1 MRTLQQMKTF
11 LLIWLGQLVSLTGSQ
26 LTGFALGVWVY
37 QQTGSVTQFALI
49 SVATVLPYLLIS
61 PLAGAVVDRWDRRWT
76 MILSDTGAGLSTLT
90 LAGLFLSG
98 RLEIWHIYL
107 ATVLS
112 ATFSAF
118 QGPAYA
124 ASTTLLVP
132 KEQLGRANG
141 LAQTAQAAGMLVAPA
156 IAGFLVTTIQLQGVL
171 LIDGVTF
178 LFALTT
184 LLLVRFPRPTTTSSE
199 TEARS
204 GSLWRD
210 VVYGWR
216 YLVARPALLGLMIFF
231 GVNNF
236 LVGVVEVLFT
246 PLVLSLG
253 STELLGI
260 LLSIGGLGMLVG
272 SVTMSVWGGPKRR
285 VVGVFGFSGLLA
297 VAILLAGLRPTPIV
311 LGVAVFLA
319 FFSIPIFQ
327 GANQTL
333 MQTKITP
340 EVQGRAF
347 ALKEMIA
354 VSTLPL
360 AYLVAGPLVDRVFEP
375 LLAVGGV
382 LTGSVGRVIG
392 IGPGRGIALLFVVMG
407 TASLLL
413 TLAGYLQPR
422 LRRVE
427 EELPDR
433 PDVPDILDNI
443 PSIGNYMPNPV
454 NVGP

>member
-1 MRTLQQMKTF
+1 MHTLQQMKTF
-11 LLIWLGQLVSLTGSQ
+11 LLIWAGQLVSLTGSH

-37 QQTGSVTQFALI
+37 QQTGSVTQFAFI

-61 PLAGAVVDRWDRRWT
+61 PLAGAIVDRWDRRWT
-76 MILSDTGAGLSTLT
+76 MIVSDTGAGLSTLT
-90 LAGLFLSG
+90 LAGLFLNG
-98 RLEIWHIYL
+98 QLEVWHIYL
-107 ATVLS
+107 ATALS

-141 LAQTAQAAGMLVAPA
+141 LVQMAQATGMLVAPA
-156 IAGFLVTTIQLQGVL
+156 IAGFLVTTIQLQGVM
-171 LIDGVTF
+171 LIDGITF

-184 LLLVRFPRPTTTSSE
+184 LLLVRFPRPTRTHQ
-199 TEARS
+199 TEVKS

-231 GVNNF
+231 GINNF
-236 LVGVVEVLFT
+236 LVGVVDVLFT

-253 STELLGI
+253 SAELLGI
-260 LLSIGGLGMLVG
+260 LLSTGGLGMLTG
-272 SVTMSVWGGPKRR
+272 SVAMSIWGGPKRR
-285 VVGVFGFSGLLA
+285 VYGVFGFSGLLA
-297 VAILLAGLRPTPIV
+297 AAILLAGLRPTPLV
-311 LGVAVFLA
+311 LGIAAFLA
-319 FFSIPIFQ
+319 FFSLPIFQ
-327 GANQTL
+327 GSNQAL
-333 MQTKITP
+333 MQTKIAP

-360 AYLVAGPLVDRVFEP
+360 AYLVAGPLADGFFEP
-375 LLAVGGV
+375 LLAVGGP
-382 LTGSVGRVIG
+382 LAGSVGSVIG
-392 IGPGRGIALLFVVMG
+392 VGPGRGIALLFVVMG
-407 TASLLL
+407 LASLLL
-413 TLAGYLQPR
+413 SLAGYLQPR

-427 EELPDR
+427 EELPEGE
-433 PDVPDILDNI
+433 VAESL
-443 PSIGNYMPNPV
+443 PSVGSYLPNPV
-454 NVGP
+454 KAGS